1 LHERIVEKFRVRD
14 RFILGKLNEL
24 IGAKQHL
31 RAEGSRHRASADV
44 KQNEAVRLSPFIQMR
59 NGYWDSAIPGKWSAN
74 QKLAGNGLRGS
85 WLDWYPEVG
94 QCLSTNLQWQSE
106 VLDERRAMRK
116 QSGGVF
122 HTCGRS
128 VHRV

>member
-1 LHERIVEKFRVRD
+1 MEKFRVRD

-24 IGAKQHL
+24 IGAKQL

-74 QKLAGNGLRGS
+74 QKLAGNGLLGS
-85 WLDWYPEVG
+85 GLGSPRPACPQYPLASETASRCHDCGCIVADPEVIWPRHDEI
-94 QCLSTNLQWQSE
+94 STGKS
-106 VLDERRAMRK
+106 
-116 QSGGVF
+116 
-122 HTCGRS
+122 
-128 VHRV
+128 

>member
-1 LHERIVEKFRVRD
+1 MEKFRVRD

-85 WLDWYPEVG
+85 WLDWYPEVLG
-94 QCLSTNLQWQSE
+94 LYLERPLHNRSRVHDLGRALQIQRLEGS
-106 VLDERRAMRK
+106 RPR
-116 QSGGVF
+116 
-122 HTCGRS
+122 
-128 VHRV
+128 